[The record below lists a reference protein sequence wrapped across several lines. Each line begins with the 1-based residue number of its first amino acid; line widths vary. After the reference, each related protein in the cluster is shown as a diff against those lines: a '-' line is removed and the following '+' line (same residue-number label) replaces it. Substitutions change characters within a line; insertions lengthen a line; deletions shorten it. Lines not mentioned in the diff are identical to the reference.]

1 MSEHDTSSPRESYAK
16 LVNRPKPEFQQA
28 RILLVDDKQELLTS
42 LHHLITMYGYD
53 AEQALSLIHI

>member
-1 MSEHDTSSPRESYAK
+1 MSEHDTASPRESYAK

-42 LHHLITMYGYD
+42 LHHLVTM
-53 AEQALSLIHI
+53 